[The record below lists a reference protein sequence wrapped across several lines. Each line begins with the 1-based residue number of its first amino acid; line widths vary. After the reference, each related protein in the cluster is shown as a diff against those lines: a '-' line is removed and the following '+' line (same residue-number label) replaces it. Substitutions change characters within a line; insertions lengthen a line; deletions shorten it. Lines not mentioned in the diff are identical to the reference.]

1 MPRRAPPPPPEFR
14 HYLKEWRLKRG
25 LTQEELGARVGLSK
39 GEISRC
45 ESANRGIK
53 LELQFSFMH
62 ALEIRPAQF
71 FMSPDELSADDL
83 VDRAPPEQKQRIL
96 RALKALVDGDD

>member
-1 MPRRAPPPPPEFR
+1 MPRREPPDPGFR
-14 HYLKEWRLKRG
+14 HYLREWRLKRG

-45 ESANRGIK
+45 ESADRGIK
-53 LELQFSFMH
+53 LELQFALMH

-71 FMSPDELSADDL
+71 FNDPDELTADAL
-83 VDRAPPEQKQRIL
+83 VASAPPERRQRIL
-96 RALKALVDGDD
+96 AKLKTLVDGDD

>member
-1 MPRRAPPPPPEFR
+1 MPRHAKPPPSFR
-14 HYLKEWRLKRG
+14 HYLKEWRIKRG

-53 LELQFSFMH
+53 LELQFALMY

-71 FMSPDELSADDL
+71 FMSPEEESADDL
-83 VDRAPPEQKQRIL
+83 VEQASPEQRPRIL
-96 RALKALVDGDD
+96 AALKALIDR